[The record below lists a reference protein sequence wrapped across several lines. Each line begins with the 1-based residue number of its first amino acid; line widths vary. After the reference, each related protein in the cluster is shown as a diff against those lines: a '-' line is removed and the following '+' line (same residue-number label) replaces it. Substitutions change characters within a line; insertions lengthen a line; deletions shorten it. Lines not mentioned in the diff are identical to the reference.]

1 MRGIE
6 REQPVL
12 FSYVNLES
20 RVPRDH
26 PMRTIKTLVDAALKQ
41 LSPRFDAMYARCG
54 RPSVPPEQL
63 LRALLLQIFYSVRSE
78 QLLMEQLDYN
88 LLFRW
93 FVGLGIDDRVWVPET
108 FSVNRDRLMQGDV
121 AQAFFA
127 LVLAEARS
135 RELLSDDHFTVDGT
149 LLEAW
154 ASQKSF
160 RPIDEPPDSRPRGR
174 NPDVDFRGEK
184 RSNATHRSTTDPD
197 ARQLKK
203 GNTAA
208 KLCYTASA
216 LMENRNGLIVDTEV
230 EHASGTAECE
240 SALAM
245 LERLPRRKRRRTLGA
260 DKLYDTKEFVR
271 ACRELG
277 VTPHVAQNI
286 TDNRGSAID
295 GRTTRHAGYKVS
307 LRKRK
312 LVEQGFGWDKTV
324 GLLDKL
330 RHSGQEAGRLGLHL
344 HLGGVQPGEAAHPD
358 HGRSVPV
365 NCVEALESTQTS
377 VEESENA
384 VMEPARTSPVAFAT
398 PGLKRQAE
406 HTPRF
411 LAAC

>member
-6 REQPVL
+6 AEQPVL

-26 PMRTIKTLVDAALKQ
+26 PLRTIKTQVDAALKR
-41 LSPRFDAMYARCG
+41 LSPRFDAMYARRG

-108 FSVNRDRLMQGDV
+108 FSVNRDRLMEGDV

-127 LVLAEARS
+127 QVLAEARS
-135 RELLSDDHFTVDGT
+135 RNLLSDDHFTVDGT

-154 ASQKSF
+154 ASHKSF
-160 RPIDEPPDSRPRGR
+160 RPMDETPKDPPPGGR
-174 NPDVDFRGEK
+174 NPEVDFRGEK

-197 ARQLKK
+197 ARLAKK

-208 KLCYTASA
+208 KLCYVASA

-230 EHASGTAECE
+230 EHATGTAECD

-245 LERLPRRKRRRTLGA
+245 LDRQPARKKGRTLGA
-260 DKLYDTKEFVR
+260 DKLYDTKDFVNG
-271 ACRELG
+271 CRKRG
-277 VTPHVAQNI
+277 FTPHVAQNI
-286 TDNRGSAID
+286 TKNRGSAID

-307 LRKRK
+307 QRKRK

-324 GLLDKL
+324 GLLSKL
-330 RHSGQEAGRLGLHL
+330 RHRGKKLVSWVYTFTSAAYNLVRLRTLITAG
-344 HLGGVQPGEAAHPD
+344 VCP
-358 HGRSVPV
+358 
-365 NCVEALESTQTS
+365 
-377 VEESENA
+377 
-384 VMEPARTSPVAFAT
+384 
-398 PGLKRQAE
+398 
-406 HTPRF
+406 
-411 LAAC
+411 

>member
-6 REQPVL
+6 PEQPVL

-26 PMRTIKTLVDAALKQ
+26 PLRTIKTLVDSALREM
-41 LSPRFDAMYARCG
+41 SPRFDAMYAQRG

-121 AQAFFA
+121 AKAFFA
-127 LVLAEARS
+127 QVLEKARG
-135 RELLSDDHFTVDGT
+135 RNLLSDEHFTVDGT

-160 RPIDEPPDSRPRGR
+160 RPIDEPPQDPQPGGR
-174 NPDVDFRGEK
+174 NPEVDFRGEK

-197 ARQLKK
+197 ARLAKK

-208 KLCYTASA
+208 KLCYVASA

-230 EHASGTAECE
+230 EHATGTAECD

-245 LERLPRRKRRRTLGA
+245 LDRQPARKKGRTLGA
-260 DKLYDTKEFVR
+260 DKLYDTKDFVQG
-271 ACRELG
+271 CRERG
-277 VTPHVAQNI
+277 FTPHVAQNI
-286 TDNRGSAID
+286 TKNRGSAID
-295 GRTTRHAGYKVS
+295 GRTTRHPGYKVS
-307 LRKRK
+307 QRKRK

-330 RHSGQEAGRLGLHL
+330 RHRGKKLVAWVYTFTSAAYNLVRLRTLIM
-344 HLGGVQPGEAAHPD
+344 GGVCA
-358 HGRSVPV
+358 
-365 NCVEALESTQTS
+365 
-377 VEESENA
+377 
-384 VMEPARTSPVAFAT
+384 
-398 PGLKRQAE
+398 
-406 HTPRF
+406 
-411 LAAC
+411 

>member
-6 REQPVL
+6 QEQPVL

-26 PMRTIKTLVDAALKQ
+26 PLRTIKTLVDAALKQ
-41 LSPRFDAMYARCG
+41 LSPRFDAMYARGG

-63 LRALLLQIFYSVRSE
+63 LRALLLQIFYTVRSE

-127 LVLAEARS
+127 QVLEQARS

-154 ASQKSF
+154 ASQKSY
-160 RPIDEPPDSRPRGR
+160 RPIDEPPGSKPSGR
-174 NPDVDFRGEK
+174 NPEVDFRGEK

-197 ARQLKK
+197 ARLLKK

-230 EHASGTAECE
+230 EHATGKAECE

-260 DKLYDTKEFVR
+260 DKLYDTKEFV
-271 ACRELG
+271 ATCRELG

-295 GRTTRHAGYKVS
+295 GRTTRHPGYKVS
-307 LRKRK
+307 QRKRK

-330 RHSGQEAGRLGLHL
+330 RHRGKKLVAWVYTFTSAAYNLVRLRTLITAG
-344 HLGGVQPGEAAHPD
+344 VCP
-358 HGRSVPV
+358 
-365 NCVEALESTQTS
+365 
-377 VEESENA
+377 
-384 VMEPARTSPVAFAT
+384 
-398 PGLKRQAE
+398 
-406 HTPRF
+406 
-411 LAAC
+411 

>member
-6 REQPVL
+6 PEQPVL

-26 PMRTIKTLVDAALKQ
+26 PLRTIKTLVDAALRQ
-41 LSPRFDAMYARCG
+41 LSSRFDAMYARRG

-127 LVLAEARS
+127 QVLDGARG

-160 RPIDEPPDSRPRGR
+160 RPIDEPQEPKSGGR
-174 NPDVDFRGEK
+174 NPEVNFRGEK

-197 ARQLKK
+197 ARLLRK
-203 GNTAA
+203 GKTAA
-208 KLCYTASA
+208 KLCYMASA

-230 EHASGTAECE
+230 EHATGTAECE

-245 LERLPRRKRRRTLGA
+245 LERLPTRKRRRTLGA
-260 DKLYDTKEFVR
+260 DKLYDTKDFVR
-271 ACRELG
+271 GCRERG

-286 TDNRGSAID
+286 TEHRGSAID
-295 GRTTRHAGYKVS
+295 CRTTRHPGYKVS
-307 LRKRK
+307 QRKRK

-330 RHSGQEAGRLGLHL
+330 RHRGKKLVAWVYTFTSAAYNLVRLRTLIT
-344 HLGGVQPGEAAHPD
+344 GGVCP
-358 HGRSVPV
+358 
-365 NCVEALESTQTS
+365 
-377 VEESENA
+377 
-384 VMEPARTSPVAFAT
+384 
-398 PGLKRQAE
+398 
-406 HTPRF
+406 
-411 LAAC
+411 

>member
-6 REQPVL
+6 AEQPVL

-26 PMRTIKTLVDAALKQ
+26 PLRTIKTLVDSALKQ
-41 LSPRFDAMYARCG
+41 LSPRFDKMYARRG

-63 LRALLLQIFYSVRSE
+63 LRALLLQIFYTVRSE

-108 FSVNRDRLMQGDV
+108 FSVNRDRLMEGDV
-121 AQAFFA
+121 AKAFFA

-135 RELLSDDHFTVDGT
+135 RNLLSDDHFTVDGT

-154 ASQKSF
+154 ASQKSY
-160 RPIDEPPDSRPRGR
+160 RPIDEPPEARPKGR
-174 NPDVDFRGEK
+174 NPEVDFRGEK

-203 GNTAA
+203 GNTAS

-230 EHASGTAECE
+230 EHATGTAECE

-286 TDNRGSAID
+286 TDKRGSAID

-330 RHSGQEAGRLGLHL
+330 RHRGKKLVAWVYTFTSAAYNLVRLRTLITAG
-344 HLGGVQPGEAAHPD
+344 VCP
-358 HGRSVPV
+358 
-365 NCVEALESTQTS
+365 
-377 VEESENA
+377 
-384 VMEPARTSPVAFAT
+384 
-398 PGLKRQAE
+398 
-406 HTPRF
+406 
-411 LAAC
+411 

>member
-6 REQPVL
+6 PEQSVL

-20 RVPRDH
+20 RVPRNH
-26 PMRTIKTLVDAALKQ
+26 PLRTIKMLVDSALKQ
-41 LSPRFDAMYARCG
+41 LSPRFDAMYARRG

-127 LVLAEARS
+127 LIREEARS
-135 RELLSDDHFTVDGT
+135 RNLLSDDHFTVDGT

-160 RPIDEPPDSRPRGR
+160 RPIDEPPDSKPSGR
-174 NPDVDFRGEK
+174 NPEVDFRGEK

-197 ARQLKK
+197 ARLLKK

-230 EHASGTAECE
+230 EHATGTAECD
-240 SALAM
+240 SARAM

-260 DKLYDTKEFVR
+260 DKLYDTKEFVH

-277 VTPHVAQNI
+277 VTPHVA
-286 TDNRGSAID
+286 
-295 GRTTRHAGYKVS
+295 
-307 LRKRK
+307 
-312 LVEQGFGWDKTV
+312 
-324 GLLDKL
+324 
-330 RHSGQEAGRLGLHL
+330 
-344 HLGGVQPGEAAHPD
+344 
-358 HGRSVPV
+358 
-365 NCVEALESTQTS
+365 
-377 VEESENA
+377 
-384 VMEPARTSPVAFAT
+384 
-398 PGLKRQAE
+398 
-406 HTPRF
+406 
-411 LAAC
+411 

>member
-6 REQPVL
+6 AEQPVL

-26 PMRTIKTLVDAALKQ
+26 PLRTIKMLVDRALKQ
-41 LSPRFDAMYARCG
+41 LSPRFDAMYSRRG

-93 FVGLGIDDRVWVPET
+93 FVGLGIDDTVWVPET
-108 FSVNRDRLMQGDV
+108 FSTNRDRLMEGDV
-121 AQAFFA
+121 AQAFFDE
-127 LVLAEARS
+127 VLAEARG
-135 RELLSDDHFTVDGT
+135 RDLLSDDHFTVDGT

-160 RPIDEPPDSRPRGR
+160 RPMDEPQDPPEEGGR
-174 NPDVDFRGEK
+174 NPEVDFRGKK

-197 ARQLKK
+197 ARLAKK

-208 KLCYTASA
+208 KLCYVASA

-230 EHASGTAECE
+230 EHATGTAERD

-245 LERLPRRKRRRTLGA
+245 LERQPARKKRRTVGA
-260 DKLYDTKEFVR
+260 DKLYDTKDFV
-271 ACRELG
+271 AGCRERNF
-277 VTPHVAQNI
+277 TPHVAQNI
-286 TDNRGSAID
+286 TDKRGSAID
-295 GRTTRHAGYKVS
+295 ARTTRHAGYKVS

-312 LVEQGFGWDKTV
+312 LVEQGFGWDKTI

-330 RHSGQEAGRLGLHL
+330 RHRGKKLVGWVYKFTSAAYNLVRLRTLIM
-344 HLGGVQPGEAAHPD
+344 GEVCA
-358 HGRSVPV
+358 
-365 NCVEALESTQTS
+365 
-377 VEESENA
+377 
-384 VMEPARTSPVAFAT
+384 
-398 PGLKRQAE
+398 
-406 HTPRF
+406 
-411 LAAC
+411 

>member
-6 REQPVL
+6 AEQPVL

-20 RVPRDH
+20 RVPRNH
-26 PMRTIKTLVDAALKQ
+26 PLRTIKTLVDSALRQ
-41 LSPRFDAMYARCG
+41 LSPRFDAMYARRG

-160 RPIDEPPDSRPRGR
+160 RPIDEPPGSKPSGR
-174 NPDVDFRGEK
+174 NPEVDFRGEK

-197 ARQLKK
+197 ARLLKK

-230 EHASGTAECE
+230 EHATGTAECD

-245 LERLPRRKRRRTLGA
+245 LERLPRRKRRRTLAA

-295 GRTTRHAGYKVS
+295 ARTTRHAGYKVS
-307 LRKRK
+307 QRKRK

-330 RHSGQEAGRLGLHL
+330 RHRGKRLVAWVYTFTSAAYNLVRLRTLITAG
-344 HLGGVQPGEAAHPD
+344 VCP
-358 HGRSVPV
+358 
-365 NCVEALESTQTS
+365 
-377 VEESENA
+377 
-384 VMEPARTSPVAFAT
+384 
-398 PGLKRQAE
+398 
-406 HTPRF
+406 
-411 LAAC
+411 